1 MLFCCTKFTQTVML
15 SNIHIIKQSYY
26 QTVIFSNS
34 HIIKDWGSFDRN
46 SVDQNCVLS
55 VDRNF
60 TNQLTEFL
68 DAFQLIESFNN
79 EFGQTPKF

>member
-1 MLFCCTKFTQTVML
+1 LKLKKNKLGCIKV
-15 SNIHIIKQSYY
+15 KQSY
-26 QTVIFSNS
+26 VECSS
-34 HIIKDWGSFDRN
+34 HIRKTYKILKVIEDRGSFDRN

-60 TNQLTEFL
+60 TNQLTKFL

-79 EFGQTPKF
+79 EFGQLAKKN